1 MMMMIMV
8 VASVILASC
17 VTNSVSAYGALE
29 LRSEILQQKF
39 LSIHISEI
47 LNNYVEV
54 SDLTIIYHHDQTL
67 NSLTLF
73 QTVSCLIE
81 KDPGFRYNWDNLQRQ
96 YFCCGTFNFNL
107 GYADWKSVYS
117 NNSVPDSCCHLPGPG
132 CGANIFDGPIPPLK
146 IYVHGCLTVIQSKL
160 EQELTL
166 VLVVFTV
173 LQVNRRMS
181 SSSTNISTR

>member
-1 MMMMIMV
+1 MMIMMMMIMV

-67 NSLTLF
+67 NFLTCFKLCHVLLKRI
-73 QTVSCLIE
+73 QDSVTT
-81 KDPGFRYNWDNLQRQ
+81 
-96 YFCCGTFNFNL
+96 GTISSANIFVAGHSTSTL
-107 GYADWKSVYS
+107 ATRTGRACTATTRSRTRAVTS
-117 NNSVPDSCCHLPGPG
+117 PGPG
-132 CGANIFDGPIPPLK
+132 AAPTSSTAPSPPSRST
-146 IYVHGCLTVIQSKL
+146 CTAASPWS
-160 EQELTL
+160 
-166 VLVVFTV
+166 
-173 LQVNRRMS
+173 RAS
-181 SSSTNISTR
+181 SSRSSPSSSWCSLCCR